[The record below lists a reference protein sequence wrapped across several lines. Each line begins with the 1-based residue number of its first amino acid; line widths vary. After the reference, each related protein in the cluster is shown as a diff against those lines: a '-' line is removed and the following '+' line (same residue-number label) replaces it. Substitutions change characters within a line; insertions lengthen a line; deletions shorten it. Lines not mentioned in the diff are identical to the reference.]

1 MGGSIVFVDHT
12 HYCKSCSRIGQA
24 LVNNDVYVREGIK
37 LFSDLH
43 GVEIESFRGYLSWQ
57 LKETPTSNY

>member
-1 MGGSIVFVDHT
+1 MGGSNVFVDHT

-37 LFSDLH
+37 LFS
-43 GVEIESFRGYLSWQ
+43 ENYQ
-57 LKETPTSNY
+57 LKFLPTWS